1 MEVFTNLDFPNDLIY
16 NLCTGI
22 HLTSNAYVATYLM
35 KDLTATEYTGKL
47 DLGMRKTF
55 RNQKDGKL
63 NMMLIKQF
71 YNRNF
76 GADFLKVYCKNIYK
90 D

>member
-1 MEVFTNLDFPNDLIY
+1 MEVFTNLEFPNYLIKKY
-16 NLCTGI
+16 LCAGI

-35 KDLTATEYTGKL
+35 KDLTATEYRGKL

-55 RNQKDGKL
+55 RNQRRKL
-63 NMMLIKQF
+63 NMMLMKQF
-71 YNRNF
+71 YNRKV